1 MQCAFYEWREMSENV
16 QQDPRIPKKMD
27 LQANAMEASQL
38 EGSDQCWTWRTD
50 SAFMCFYG
58 DFKRKI
64 MLRAYGE
71 TC

>member
-1 MQCAFYEWREMSENV
+1 MQCAFYEWREMSGNV

-38 EGSDQCWTWRTD
+38 EGSDQCWTRRRS
-50 SAFMCFYG
+50 SALMERIQEK
-58 DFKRKI
+58 DHAAAAA
-64 MLRAYGE
+64 AYGG